1 MRILFLGDSI
11 TDMCRQ
17 RDVNSN
23 IIFAYGHGHPFF
35 VAEKLFKKDPSA
47 YSIINH
53 GIGGDRSI
61 DMLIRMG
68 QKSVDVKKVEP
79 DVVSILIGIN
89 DVWRKYDSPK
99 DAINIED
106 YEKNFRKILDQ
117 IFSDA
122 PNAKI
127 IINEPFVLRASATTD
142 SWAGFYADT
151 KAFASVAKK
160 LSKEYGVY
168 FLPLQMVLENA
179 AEKYGARY
187 VLSDGVHPD
196 VLGAS
201 IIADEW
207 IKLFEKEIEK

>member
-1 MRILFLGDSI
+1 
-11 TDMCRQ
+11 MCRQ
-17 RDVNSN
+17 RDIDSN

-35 VAEKLFKKDPSA
+35 IAERLFKKNPST

-68 QKSVDVKKVEP
+68 QKSIDVKKVEP

-99 DAINIED
+99 DAICIED
-106 YEKNFRKILDQ
+106 YEKNFRKILEQ
-117 IFSDA
+117 IRSDA

-127 IINEPFVLRASATTD
+127 IINEPFVLRASATTNNWD
-142 SWAGFYADT
+142 GFLADT
-151 KAFASVAKK
+151 KAFACVAKK
-160 LSKEYGVY
+160 LSEDFNVY
-168 FLPLQMVLENA
+168 FLPLQGVLDEA

-201 IIADEW
+201 IIA
-207 IKLFEKEIEK
+207 

>member
-17 RDVNSN
+17 RDIDSN

-35 VAEKLFKKDPSA
+35 IAERLFKKNPST

-68 QKSVDVKKVEP
+68 QKSIDVKKVEP

-99 DAINIED
+99 DAICIED
-106 YEKNFRKILDQ
+106 YEKNFRKILEQ
-117 IFSDA
+117 IRSDA

-127 IINEPFVLRASATTD
+127 IINEPFVLRASATTNNWD
-142 SWAGFYADT
+142 GFLADT
-151 KAFASVAKK
+151 KAFACVAKK
-160 LSKEYGVY
+160 LSEDFNVY
-168 FLPLQMVLENA
+168 FLPLQGVLDEA

-207 IKLFEKEIEK
+207 IKFFETEIEK